1 MQVTSRGWARAFVE
15 YSDRYV
21 GQEVI
26 ARSIGLGVFQA
37 ETQTAWEY
45 RADAW
50 QRAAEASP
58 DGCPIKG
65 NINGENKVYHTPWS
79 PNYSQTQINTSNGE
93 MWFCDE
99 AVALAAGWTARR

>member
-65 NINGENKVYHTPWS
+65 NINGENKVYRKTACLLQGS
-79 PNYSQTQINTSNGE
+79 L
-93 MWFCDE
+93 
-99 AVALAAGWTARR
+99 AL